1 VIVAQTQHPAHLY
14 RAKRPIFHVF
24 APISKIFR
32 HGTRFDSLAVMRR
45 QVLVLTVLLA
55 TGCAAQSGRNAPHAR
70 SDRTPDLAYD
80 AAPAPA
86 LVFDPPVTAQ
96 TQMIHLDR
104 DDRAPA
110 AFVGF
115 DQTFTTFSYI
125 RTYDRQTNDRTDRF
139 ERRAISERVGV
150 SYR

>member
-1 VIVAQTQHPAHLY
+1 
-14 RAKRPIFHVF
+14 
-24 APISKIFR
+24 
-32 HGTRFDSLAVMRR
+32 MRR

-55 TGCAAQSGRNAPHAR
+55 TGCAAQSGRNASQSR
-70 SDRTPDLAYD
+70 CDGTPVPAYE
-80 AAPAPA
+80 AAPATA

-96 TQMIHLDR
+96 TQIQLDR
-104 DDRAPA
+104 DERTPA

-139 ERRAISERVGV
+139 ERKAISERVGV